1 MSTAKPSADAD
12 ESNEVNEQPDA
23 STHSK
28 KPKSVGFIESS
39 DYKPNWLETGPLTP
53 EMLASTAG
61 ERANQTKPSD
71 IEPAIEDLELSTPES
86 KANHSDEPSTAILGE
101 LNIELDNIWGSDEV
115 MFTDA
120 PPPTDEE
127 KGAHIDP
134 PPDIAAQKRNLDYQ
148 EDTFV
153 DFEEDEWQRLSKSFP
168 TPSTPETMPEETITN
183 FPDRPRKKRDRV
195 SIFLLITSILLLVTA
210 AVLFFVNPF
219 TRLALA
225 SASLARPENSPG
237 VIAPRTAG
245 NNWCIRG
252 DFLQSDS
259 SSMRL
264 VDTGTQGDI
273 LSGDRV
279 FSLEAVIPRSGT
291 YEWQVV
297 GCEDSTLAYPPEP
310 AWIRTERD
318 NQAVTFIFDSNER
331 EDPLFFPI
339 AYVVSAIDSAN
350 QFRVVGSF
358 QEWNPDDT
366 SSDLHRIY
374 SGLYQQVRRI
384 ARPGI
389 HQAHI
394 IDSVSQEAVDAYGRA
409 TEPIPFSF
417 ETSRNSEYVVFLLD
431 TDRGRASVLY
441 DMSPTLSGL
450 AFGLGYRYLSLAL
463 AALAGLLLTG
473 LLLRQWVLRNRGLW
487 LESGCPSCGEHEL
500 MRIARRDGDRMMHY
514 LDIPAYR
521 YRCRNCT
528 WEGVRLSEDGAAV
541 SPGMTITSAEI
552 FHTP

>member
-1 MSTAKPSADAD
+1 MSTAKPTAGAD
-12 ESNEVNEQPDA
+12 ESNEVNEQPAA
-23 STHSK
+23 STRAK

-39 DYKPNWLETGPLTP
+39 GYEPNWLETGPLTP
-53 EMLASTAG
+53 EMLASAAG
-61 ERANQTKPSD
+61 ERANQTIPSD
-71 IEPAIEDLELSTPES
+71 IESAKEDLEPSTTES
-86 KANHSDEPSTAILGE
+86 KANHSAEPSAA
-101 LNIELDNIWGSDEV
+101 NLDNSNITFDDHWDSDEV
-115 MFTDA
+115 MISA
-120 PPPTDEE
+120 IPSPTDEE
-127 KGAHIDP
+127 QGVYLDP
-134 PPDIAAQKRNLDYQ
+134 PPGIAAQGSNPDSQ
-148 EDTFV
+148 EGKYV
-153 DFEEDEWQRLSKSFP
+153 DLEEDEWLRLSKSFP
-168 TPSTPETMPEETITN
+168 TTSNPETLPGEKSTN

-195 SIFLLITSILLLVTA
+195 SSFLLITIILLLVAA

-237 VIAPRTAG
+237 VIAPRTAD
-245 NNWCIRG
+245 NDWCIRG

-259 SSMRL
+259 SLTRL

-297 GCEDSTLAYPPEP
+297 SCEDLTLAYPPAP

-318 NQAVTFIFDSNER
+318 NQEVTFIFDSNER

-358 QEWNPDDT
+358 QEWNSDDT
-366 SSDLHRIY
+366 TSDLHRIY

-409 TEPIPFSF
+409 TQPIPFSF

-450 AFGLGYRYLSLAL
+450 AFGQGYRYLSLAL
-463 AALAGLLLTG
+463 AALAGFLITG

-500 MRIARRDGDRMMHY
+500 MRTARRDSDRMLHY
-514 LDIPAYR
+514 LEIPAYR

-528 WEGVRLSEDGAAV
+528 WEGMRLSEDGAAV
-541 SPGMTITSAEI
+541 SPGMTITSSDI